1 MTTLKQKIQSDYLEA
16 FKSKNAL
23 VKNLLSVVKGEIQMQ
38 EKNTIVE
45 SLSDDEVIKIL
56 NKFAK
61 NAKEN
66 IQALKNS
73 NSLDALEKN
82 ESELK
87 FIESYLPKQ
96 LSNAEIQ
103 NIVDKLVLSGVTN
116 IGLIMKEFAN
126 LPVDKKVVSELVRN
140 SIK

>member
-1 MTTLKQKIQSDYLEA
+1 MTLKQKIQSDYLEA

-116 IGLIMKEFAN
+116 IGLIMKEFSN

>member
-66 IQALKNS
+66 IQALKNCIGCS
-73 NSLDALEKN
+73 TPWYTALIN
-82 ESELK
+82 TGILYIIIWAIYR
-87 FIESYLPKQ
+87 FTYLLLSYLKKNSEQ
-96 LSNAEIQ
+96 LSSN
-103 NIVDKLVLSGVTN
+103 
-116 IGLIMKEFAN
+116 
-126 LPVDKKVVSELVRN
+126 KKQ
-140 SIK
+140 KK

>member
-116 IGLIMKEFAN
+116 IGLIMKEFSN